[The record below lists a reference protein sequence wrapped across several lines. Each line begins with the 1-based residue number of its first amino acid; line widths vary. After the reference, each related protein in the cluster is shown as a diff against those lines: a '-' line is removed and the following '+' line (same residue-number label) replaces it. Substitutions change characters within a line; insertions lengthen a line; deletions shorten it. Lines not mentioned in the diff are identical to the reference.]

1 MVLSE
6 ESYESRCWCEAT
18 MNRQA
23 AQVAADSAAYSTI
36 GQIEKQKEQLAIW
49 HKSDQENLQ

>member
-1 MVLSE
+1 
-6 ESYESRCWCEAT
+6 

-36 GQIEKQKEQLAIW
+36 GQTEKQKEQLAIW